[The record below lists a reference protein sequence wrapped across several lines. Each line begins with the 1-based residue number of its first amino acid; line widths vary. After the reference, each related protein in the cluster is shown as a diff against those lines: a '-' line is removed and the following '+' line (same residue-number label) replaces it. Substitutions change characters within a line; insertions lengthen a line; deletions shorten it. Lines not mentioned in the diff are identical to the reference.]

1 MNNMLPSKRDFWD
14 LRRRLFDDAFDQ
26 VLGDA
31 GTFKTDIIEDEKEFT
46 VEAELPG
53 MSKEDIEL
61 DYRDNFLTISAKQV
75 SEIDEKDEERNYIRR
90 ERSSRSFSRQFLI
103 RDIDENAIS
112 ARFDNGILEVK
123 LPKKEPEKPETKKID
138 IQ

>member
-1 MNNMLPSKRDFWD
+1 MSNMLPSKRDFWD
-14 LRRRLFDDAFDQ
+14 LRRRLFDDTFDQ

-31 GTFKTDIIEDEKEFT
+31 GSFKTDIIEDDKEYT

-53 MSKEDIEL
+53 MSKEDITL
-61 DYRDNFLTISAKQV
+61 DYHDNFLSISAKHV
-75 SEIDEKDEERNYIRR
+75 SEVDEKDEERNYIRR

-103 RDIDENAIS
+103 RDIDEDHIS
-112 ARFDNGILEVK
+112 ARFDNGVLEVK
-123 LPKKEPEKPETKKID
+123 LPKKENVEPNTKRID